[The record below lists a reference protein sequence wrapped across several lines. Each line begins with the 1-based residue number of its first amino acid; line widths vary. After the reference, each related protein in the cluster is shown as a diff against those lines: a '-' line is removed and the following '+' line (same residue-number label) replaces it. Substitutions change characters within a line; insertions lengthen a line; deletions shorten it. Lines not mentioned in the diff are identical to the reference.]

1 MWKRSRRV
9 EKLEE
14 LTDELPQEDSSL
26 NHKKVRERRLK
37 DETGEITWNQAL
49 VGNLRI
55 LTLC

>member
-37 DETGEITWNQAL
+37 DETGEITWN
-49 VGNLRI
+49 
-55 LTLC
+55 

>member
-1 MWKRSRRV
+1 MWKRSKRV

-14 LTDELPQEDSSL
+14 LTDELPQEDGSL